1 MSRACGVE
9 LQVCLVH
16 YKSVDIPMVERL
28 KSAVEQ
34 AIIAT
39 GPKKAAS
46 SSSVSSRESEKATRM
61 PSYHARM

>member
-16 YKSVDIPMVERL
+16 YKSVDMSMVQKL

-34 AIIAT
+34 AIIAA
-39 GPKKAAS
+39 GAEKAAS
-46 SSSVSSRESEKATRM
+46 SLSVQSRAREKVTRM
-61 PSYHARM
+61 PSHHSRM